1 MIWVTPTRA
10 GSNGQLQHEQT
21 TVLRRKAISRM
32 GDLQRTL
39 HGAPKLRAPR
49 IGVVRAGASTAEFD
63 SVTTAS
69 ITSRDRRARH
79 RLLVSAA
86 IAAGVIATLAG
97 CSGGGGGGAQKALEG
112 GPQGKTVALLG
123 CPASGTKYC
132 GILNETIV
140 EGLEAQGV
148 KVQRLDDEGFDP
160 ALQVQQMDQAV
171 SQKVDLIITDM
182 SDPNA
187 MVPAIARAKRAG
199 VAVMTLDGRAAH
211 ESIDHVLTQVITP
224 ADDSGRIAAESLI
237 KNMQQA
243 GYTGG
248 NVVILSGAKSFL
260 IAQDRLEAFNK
271 VMAANPSYK
280 VVADPDAA
288 WDPAKSGTLTRQ
300 LVSQYRTQG
309 GIQGIYAMTD
319 EMAAAAVNA
328 LKEAGVPVGATPGA
342 TVVVGG
348 TCAHEGVEGIKN
360 GTIEASVTQIP
371 TDVGNKA
378 VETAIAMFN
387 GQNVDKTINVP
398 VYELNATNLEQ
409 FQGCDNY

>member
-1 MIWVTPTRA
+1 
-10 GSNGQLQHEQT
+10 
-21 TVLRRKAISRM
+21 M
-32 GDLQRTL
+32 GDSQRTRQNV
-39 HGAPKLRAPR
+39 PPPR
-49 IGVVRAGASTAEFD
+49 TLEMDDGRPDFRSAKFAATATATVTASVVRGARL
-63 SVTTAS
+63 TAS
-69 ITSRDRRARH
+69 GTGKGSR
-79 RLLVSAA
+79 RLWLSAVG
-86 IAAGVIATLAG
+86 AAAVVLTIAG
-97 CSGGGGGGAQKALEG
+97 CSASGSGAQSVAFQG

-140 EGLEAQGV
+140 KGLESQGV

-171 SQKVDLIITDM
+171 SQKADLIITDM

-211 ESIDHVLTQVITP
+211 ESIEHVVTQVVTP
-224 ADDSGRIAAESLI
+224 ADDSGRIAAEALI
-237 KNMQQA
+237 KYMQQA
-243 GYTGG
+243 GYSGG
-248 NVVILSGAKSFL
+248 NVVVLSGSKSFL

-300 LVSQYRTQG
+300 LVSQHRSQG
-309 GIQGIYAMTD
+309 DIQGIYAMTD

-328 LKEAGVPVGATPGA
+328 LKEAGVRVGVDPGA

-348 TCAHEGVEGIKN
+348 TCAHEGVEGIKK

-371 TDVGNKA
+371 TDVGKKA

-387 GQNVDKTINVP
+387 GHNVDKTINVP
-398 VYELNATNLEQ
+398 VYELNSTNLEH
-409 FQGCDNY
+409 FQGCDTY

>member
-1 MIWVTPTRA
+1 MA
-10 GSNGQLQHEQT
+10 DFDLA
-21 TVLRRKAISRM
+21 TVESITA
-32 GDLQRTL
+32 
-39 HGAPKLRAPR
+39 
-49 IGVVRAGASTAEFD
+49 GVVRPVSDRVSTMR
-63 SVTTAS
+63 
-69 ITSRDRRARH
+69 RDRRHAPG
-79 RLLVSAA
+79 RLLLSVAA
-86 IAAGVIATLAG
+86 AAGVILAVAG
-97 CSGGGGGGAQKALEG
+97 CGGSGSGTQNALEG

-140 EGLEAQGV
+140 KGLEAQGV

-211 ESIDHVLTQVITP
+211 ESADHISTQVITP

-237 KNMQQA
+237 KGMQEA

-248 NVVILSGAKSFL
+248 NAVILSGAKSFL

-300 LVSQYRTQG
+300 LVSQYRNQG

-328 LKEAGVPVGATPGA
+328 LKEAGVPVGVTPGA

-387 GQNVDKTINVP
+387 GQSVDKTINVP
-398 VYELNATNLEQ
+398 VYELNATNLDQ
-409 FQGCDNY
+409 FQGCDTY